1 MKIFICLYILLLTS
15 CINNN
20 QIFVREIANNKD
32 TNIMVFEIENNSKC
46 NFYLF
51 NPELYLINNKNQ
63 TIRTEVIAPTLKKNH
78 QIDSLICKIY
88 DYEFCEKD
96 SIFTKALLLP
106 ANQKNILKF
115 KYFLNK
121 RDKINNY
128 TIIFPY
134 NENLKDSKNR
144 IKIRKLK
151 NKLSLLN
158 IFPSYELFI
167 DKINKDF

>member
-78 QIDSLICKIY
+78 L
-88 DYEFCEKD
+88 
-96 SIFTKALLLP
+96 
-106 ANQKNILKF
+106 
-115 KYFLNK
+115 
-121 RDKINNY
+121 
-128 TIIFPY
+128 
-134 NENLKDSKNR
+134 
-144 IKIRKLK
+144 
-151 NKLSLLN
+151 
-158 IFPSYELFI
+158 
-167 DKINKDF
+167 